1 MKTAKCLFGI
11 VFLIT
16 TLWGQLDNPGFE
28 GDEPNYFSKS
38 GTSTSADLSWAV
50 DEYRT
55 GGRSLKIVKGSAD
68 GTASWISDDL
78 YRFWSVFVGQNVGME
93 VGAWVKLD
101 GVNTSPANDG
111 EKIQL
116 IFQFLDAADVDLLGG
131 PLVLDVPQDQA
142 NTGWVKVVSTTPL
155 SFPVTVD
162 KITVEVKSNTN
173 ATGTVYADDFFIGN
187 TTEGEWVGDFFNPN
201 ADVPDGWFYW
211 WPDFST
217 GKADWSAQPA
227 FAGQTQEEARSGVS
241 SLKMQKD
248 STGYEIV
255 VNSDPVDFVNDG
267 TPLVFSAWVKTAL
280 PVGMADL
287 ANTDPSNAMGFTV
300 TWHDGT
306 MGADGWGEV
315 GGSDYRF
322 SVAGDSTDWTQ
333 YRGVLTPPA
342 TATQYSLRARYWHN
356 FTGTTYWDDFHVKRA
371 YASENLSNPG
381 FEGDEPNYF
390 SNNQA
395 TTAAVI
401 SWATDEYRTGGRSLK
416 IVKPTYSDP
425 ASWLSEDL
433 YRFWSVF
440 VGQNVGMEVGA
451 WVKMRGLGQ
460 APTAGGQAQIIFR
473 FLDAANTDLLG
484 GPLVLLLPSDISTT
498 DWIEV
503 KNTFTPISFP
513 VTVDKITVE
522 VVLNTYAT
530 GTVWVDD
537 FFIRP
542 TTEGEWVGDFFNPNA
557 DVPDGW
563 FYWWPDFSTG
573 KADWSAQPAFAGQTQ
588 EEARSGV
595 SSLKMQKDS
604 TGYEIVVNSDP
615 VDFVNDGTPLVFSA
629 WVKTALPVGMA
640 DLANTDPS
648 NAMGFTV
655 TWHDGTMGADGWGEV
670 GGSDYRF
677 SVAGDSTDWTQY
689 RGVLT
694 PPATATQYSLR
705 ARYWHNFTGTTY
717 WDDFSVMRTVP
728 LATED
733 EYDSNVST
741 PKEFRLL
748 DAYPNPFNPQ
758 VNIAFEMPQEGNVK
772 LSIYDISGHLVSTLI
787 NNNKLGIGKHQIQ
800 WNAMTNNGTQVPTG
814 IYLVRLELDG
824 LETKLT
830 KITYMK

>member
-55 GGRSLKIVKGSAD
+55 GGRSLKIVKGSTD
-68 GTASWISDDL
+68 GTASWISEDL

-248 STGYEIV
+248 STGYEI
-255 VNSDPVDFVNDG
+255 
-267 TPLVFSAWVKTAL
+267 T
-280 PVGMADL
+280 
-287 ANTDPSNAMGFTV
+287 
-300 TWHDGT
+300 
-306 MGADGWGEV
+306 
-315 GGSDYRF
+315 
-322 SVAGDSTDWTQ
+322 
-333 YRGVLTPPA
+333 
-342 TATQYSLRARYWHN
+342 
-356 FTGTTYWDDFHVKRA
+356 
-371 YASENLSNPG
+371 
-381 FEGDEPNYF
+381 
-390 SNNQA
+390 
-395 TTAAVI
+395 
-401 SWATDEYRTGGRSLK
+401 
-416 IVKPTYSDP
+416 
-425 ASWLSEDL
+425 
-433 YRFWSVF
+433 
-440 VGQNVGMEVGA
+440 
-451 WVKMRGLGQ
+451 
-460 APTAGGQAQIIFR
+460 
-473 FLDAANTDLLG
+473 
-484 GPLVLLLPSDISTT
+484 
-498 DWIEV
+498 
-503 KNTFTPISFP
+503 
-513 VTVDKITVE
+513 
-522 VVLNTYAT
+522 
-530 GTVWVDD
+530 
-537 FFIRP
+537 
-542 TTEGEWVGDFFNPNA
+542 
-557 DVPDGW
+557 
-563 FYWWPDFSTG
+563 
-573 KADWSAQPAFAGQTQ
+573 
-588 EEARSGV
+588 
-595 SSLKMQKDS
+595 
-604 TGYEIVVNSDP
+604 VNSDP

-758 VNIAFEMPQEGNVK
+758 VKIAFEMPQEGNVK

-787 NNNKLGIGKHQIQ
+787 NNNTYGIGKHQIQ
-800 WNAMTNNGTQVPTG
+800 WNAISNNGKQVPTG

-824 LETKLT
+824 LETKFT